1 MSFVVNAQTEPKVG
15 DVLIVKQP
23 SNQYYNHVDFPK
35 LNILVKRGKIASY
48 KSEFESEVVIQD
60 VKTKSNGDTYVV
72 LSKKDGSKFFG
83 LKTKVKANYNKAI
96 EAGELKIKKNKN
108 LNFKLRFFYPFF
120 KFLIT
125 ENALSTT

>member
-1 MSFVVNAQTEPKVG
+1 MKKLLLLLSFLTMSFVVNAQTEPKVG

-96 EAGELKIKKNKN
+96 EAGELKIK
-108 LNFKLRFFYPFF
+108 
-120 KFLIT
+120 
-125 ENALSTT
+125 

>member
-48 KSEFESEVVIQD
+48 KSEFES
-60 VKTKSNGDTYVV
+60 GDTYVV

-96 EAGELKIKKNKN
+96 EAGELKIK
-108 LNFKLRFFYPFF
+108 
-120 KFLIT
+120 
-125 ENALSTT
+125 